1 MSSVLHVLAPP
12 GDPLHKTYKRC
23 LSLLRVVMATISL
36 LKQVFMSFSVFF
48 NASLAP
54 TEDSYE
60 YESRA
65 AFTGRKG
72 RPE

>member
-1 MSSVLHVLAPP
+1 MRAWNFENDRYKIIKGALLHLA
-12 GDPLHKTYKRC
+12 
-23 LSLLRVVMATISL
+23 VETISL

-54 TEDSYE
+54 TEDSYK

-65 AFTGRKG
+65 AFTLYR
-72 RPE
+72 